1 MMNSEDPHSSRTL
14 LELWPIVWPL
24 LGGLGGAIIS
34 LGLARNENL
43 TARKKAFNVL
53 AGTIAAVFLG
63 PLIVRWFLGTTRG
76 DSELV
81 GAIYCLVG
89 LSATSVIER
98 VVTKIGEWVDKL
110 PSPRKESDQ

>member
-1 MMNSEDPHSSRTL
+1 MNSEDPELPRSL
-14 LELWPIVWPL
+14 IDLWPVVWPL
-24 LGGLGGAIIS
+24 LGGLGGAIVS
-34 LGLARNENL
+34 LGLARNENA

-53 AGTIAAVFLG
+53 AGTIVAVFLG
-63 PLIVRWFLGTTRG
+63 PLVVRWTLGATRA
-76 DSELV
+76 DSEMV

-98 VVTKIGEWVDKL
+98 IVNKIGEWIDKL